1 MNSIALAK
9 KIRIESLKM
18 VNRISGSHIGSALS
32 MTDILAV
39 LYTDILKFDPLN
51 PNLES
56 RDRLILSKG
65 HACSSLYACLALKDF
80 FSIEDLKSYGKDS
93 SDLMNHVSHKV
104 PGVEFST
111 GSLGHGLPF
120 GVGKANSLKIKRNIS
135 QVHVIM
141 GDGELSE
148 GSNFEA
154 MLFAAHHNLDNLNL
168 IIDYNN
174 LQSLTTVKETLNIL
188 PIKEKF
194 ISFGWEYYECDG
206 HNHSKLKLTMNKSYN
221 SRNGKPKIIVANT
234 IKGKGVSY
242 MENKVEWHYRSP
254 DDSLLREAIN
264 EIENAK

>member
-1 MNSIALAK
+1 MKSNSLAK
-9 KIRIESLKM
+9 QIRIESLKM

-32 MTDILAV
+32 ITDILAV
-39 LYTDILKFDPLN
+39 LYTEILNIDPSN
-51 PNLES
+51 PDLIT

-65 HACSSLYACLALKDF
+65 HACSSLYACLALKGF
-80 FSIEDLKSYGKDS
+80 YNIEDLKTYGKDS
-93 SDLMNHVSHKV
+93 SNLMNHVSHKV

-120 GVGKANSLKIKRNIS
+120 GLGKANSLKIQKNSS
-135 QVHVIM
+135 QVFIII

-154 MLFAAHHNLDNLNL
+154 MLFAAHHDLDNLNL

-174 LQSLTTVKETLNIL
+174 LQSLTTVGKTLNIL

-194 ISFGWEYYECDG
+194 TSFGWEYYECDG
-206 HNHSKLKLTMNKSYN
+206 HNHNELKLCLTKSYN
-221 SRNGKPKIIVANT
+221 SKNGKPKVIVANT

-242 MENKVEWHYRSP
+242 MENKVEWHYKSP
-254 DDSLLREAIN
+254 DENLLRQAIK

>member
-1 MNSIALAK
+1 MNSDLLAK

-39 LYTDILKFDPLN
+39 LYSNILNIDPLN
-51 PNLES
+51 PNLRT

-65 HACSSLYACLALKDF
+65 HACSSLYACLAIKGF
-80 FSIEDLKSYGKDS
+80 FNIEDLKSYGKDS
-93 SDLMNHVSHKV
+93 SNLMNHVSHKV
-104 PGVEFST
+104 SGVEFST

-120 GVGKANSLKIKRNIS
+120 GLGKANSLKIKNNSS
-135 QVHVIM
+135 QVFIII

-174 LQSLTTVKETLNIL
+174 LQSLTTVKKTLNIL

-194 ISFGWEYYECDG
+194 ISFGWEYYECNG
-206 HNHSKLKLTMNKSYN
+206 HNHDELKSCLTNSYN
-221 SRNGKPKIIVANT
+221 SKNSKPKIIVANT
-234 IKGKGVSY
+234 IKGKGVSF
-242 MENKVEWHYRSP
+242 MENKVEWHYKSP
-254 DDSLLREAIN
+254 DKNFLEQAIK

>member
-1 MNSIALAK
+1 MNSHSLAK

-39 LYTDILKFDPLN
+39 LYSDILKFDPLN

-80 FSIEDLKSYGKDS
+80 FSIEDLKLYGKDS
-93 SDLMNHVSHKV
+93 SALMNHVSHKV

-120 GVGKANSLKIKRNIS
+120 GLGKANSLKIKKNMS
-135 QVHVIM
+135 QVYIIM

-154 MLFAAHHNLDNLNL
+154 MLFAAHQNLDNLNL
-168 IIDYNN
+168 IIDSNN
-174 LQSLTTVKETLNIL
+174 LQSLTTVTETLNIS
-188 PIKEKF
+188 PIKDKF
-194 ISFGWEYYECDG
+194 IAFGWDYFECDG
-206 HNHSKLKLTMNKSYN
+206 HNHSDLKLTLNKTHN
-221 SRNGKPKIIVANT
+221 TRNGKPKIIVAKT

-242 MENKVEWHYRSP
+242 MENKVEWHYKSP
-254 DDSLLREAIN
+254 DETLLRKAIN